1 MRSSSRS
8 IDGHRSLTDLL
19 PSTLD
24 VLIRLLLHLRWLSS
38 ASAPSAWYRDRSAHA
53 GNLQKLPHRLYV
65 PFFLSSLFRLQT
77 PILNQ
82 RLLLQLADTPGILA
96 TLLAGAVRSSLSR
109 SEPRT
114 SSLKLILLSTLCSS
128 SKSLASVANMRWSS
142 PPSPWH
148 SLSSP
153 SLWFTRKASPL
164 SILNSTVLRI

>member
-82 RLLLQLADTPGILA
+82 RLLLQLADTPRYPSCWRCA
-96 TLLAGAVRSSLSR
+96 FFTLSF
-109 SEPRT
+109 RT
-114 SSLKLILLSTLCSS
+114 QDIVLE
-128 SKSLASVANMRWSS
+128 AD
-142 PPSPWH
+142 
-148 SLSSP
+148 P
-153 SLWFTRKASPL
+153 SLDPLQLIQIPRLGRKYAMVL
-164 SILNSTVLRI
+164 SALAMAFSLFSFSLVHS